1 VTPGNP
7 RYHVPVVRGALVRF
21 FRRVVHIYFRRIE
34 VAGNRPSEDTGGR
47 VFVGNHA
54 NGLVDPVL
62 VITSAACRISPVGKS
77 TLWRIPGLKW
87 LLDAAEAVPIERRQ
101 DQPDKSAGSNEAVF
115 DRIADWL
122 SEGGNILIF
131 PEGTSHSEPQ
141 LITVKTGA
149 ARMLARAYERG
160 ARDVSFQ
167 SVALEFDARDHF
179 RSRALV
185 LYGPIRYASDFDAT
199 GEELVRT
206 MTSALRDDLSELLV
220 EGETW
225 PERVMIARIA
235 EMLTHES
242 GERSLEKK
250 NTIGRQVEAANKAL
264 RGRADFPLDELR
276 EAVDRYY
283 ALLER
288 EGLEDA
294 QLASGNDDLG
304 ARGLAKAVGLVAAA
318 PLAAVG
324 AVLYWVPYQLP
335 RLVAKKTRDDPDK
348 ISTFKLATGLVV
360 YPLWAGGLIAASS
373 LLLPPPLSAGAALVI
388 VASPFAALAWLD
400 ATPAMLRQLR
410 LATRGKRIEE
420 LREARTLALDRI
432 RAVRDRL
439 GG

>member
-1 VTPGNP
+1 MI
-7 RYHVPVVRGALVRF
+7 
-21 FRRVVHIYFRRIE
+21 HIYFRRIE
-34 VAGNRPSEDTGGR
+34 VAGNRPSAQTSSR

-62 VITSAACRISPVGKS
+62 VITSAPCRISPIGKS
-77 TLWRIPGLKW
+77 TLWKIPGLRW
-87 LLDAAEAVPIERRQ
+87 LLDAAEAVPIERRR
-101 DQPDKSAGSNEAVF
+101 DQPGKTAESNEAVF

-122 SEGGNILIF
+122 AGGGNILIF
-131 PEGTSHSEPQ
+131 PEGTSHNEPQ
-141 LITVKTGA
+141 LIPLKTGA
-149 ARMLARAYERG
+149 ARMLARAFERG

-185 LYGPIRYASDFDAT
+185 LYGPVRYASDFDAT
-199 GEELVRT
+199 GEDLVRS
-206 MTSALRDDLSELLV
+206 MTNTLRDDLSELLV

-225 PERVMIARIA
+225 PERLMIARVA

-242 GERSLEKK
+242 GERSLEKQ
-250 NTIGRQVEAANKAL
+250 NTIGRQVEAANKTL
-264 RGRADFPLDELR
+264 RSRADVPLEELR

-288 EGLEDA
+288 EGLEDS
-294 QLASGNDDLG
+294 QLASGGDDFG
-304 ARGLAKAVGLVAAA
+304 ARGLARAIGLLAVA

-324 AVLYWVPYQLP
+324 TVLYWMPYQLP
-335 RLVAKKTRDDPDK
+335 RLVAKKTRDGPDK
-348 ISTFKLATGLVV
+348 TSTFKLATGLVV
-360 YPLWAGGLIAASS
+360 YPLWAGGLVAASAV
-373 LLLPPPLSAGAALVI
+373 LLPPPWSVGAAIVI

-410 LATRGKRIEE
+410 LATRGKRIDE
-420 LREARTLALDRI
+420 LREARRLALERI

-439 GG
+439 DG